1 MPGCASH
8 SALTAPHA
16 RRSARGG
23 RAAPVVR
30 LERARCRDHA
40 RGRGPGH
47 CRQVS
52 CCRVRRGTPGAR
64 VATLVSLRNN
74 VCAGARMAALHQSAQ
89 RWRVCVPQRPLP
101 LRTRPCT
108 TVCKVGCAGL
118 RAACGE
124 EAARACITRVCPH
137 ACSHLCARQPGANP
151 LLPRAPGDKPKGAS
165 RARHRRSPGAQL
177 MRGIPCHCRAHR
189 WWSRRRASS
198 SASTTRARAPPRSGK
213 GGGGGAR
220 AASTPGAR
228 ATLVIAHPCPL
239 LFALHRRYIF
249 LARLIDA
256 SGELGVQV
264 FNDQASRGRGK
275 ARGRVPHA
283 TMYGCY
289 GLPPPTHPRAGRCA
303 AGARC

>member
-213 GGGGGAR
+213 GGGGGKGCQHAGR
-220 AASTPGAR
+220 LRDAGHRSPVPPVVCAPQ
-228 ATLVIAHPCPL
+228 
-239 LFALHRRYIF
+239 ALH
-249 LARLIDA
+249 LPC
-256 SGELGVQV
+256 S
-264 FNDQASRGRGK
+264 
-275 ARGRVPHA
+275 PH
-283 TMYGCY
+283 
-289 GLPPPTHPRAGRCA
+289 
-303 AGARC
+303 